1 MKQPV
6 FVVSSAPGNLSY
18 GAVDF
23 ADAAVIVADESYYYY
38 YAVDFHYLFVVDVYD
53 ALLN

>member
-1 MKQPV
+1 MRPG
-6 FVVSSAPGNLSY
+6 VVASPAPSNLSY

-23 ADAAVIVADESYYYY
+23 ADAVVIVADESYYYY